1 MKISLKTAGLLG
13 RYLPPGS
20 AANAADLDVA
30 QGATPIDVIK
40 QLGMPLDGRYLVV
53 LNGTS
58 IPQGERSRRTLVES
72 DSLVIMPP
80 LKGG

>member
-20 AANAADLDVA
+20 ATNFAELDVA

-58 IPQGERSRRTLVES
+58 IPQGERSRRTLMES

>member
-20 AANAADLDVA
+20 AGNAADLDVP

-58 IPQGERSRRTLVES
+58 IPQSERSRRTLVES
-72 DSLVIMPP
+72 DILVIMPP

>member
-1 MKISLKTAGLLG
+1 MKITLKTAGLLG

-20 AANAADLDVA
+20 AANFADLDVA

-58 IPQGERSRRTLVES
+58 IPQGERSSRILVES

>member
-1 MKISLKTAGLLG
+1 MKITLKTAGLLG

-20 AANAADLDVA
+20 AANFADLDVA
-30 QGATPIDVIK
+30 QGATPTDVIK
-40 QLGMPLDGRYLVV
+40 QLGMPLDGRYLIVV
-53 LNGTS
+53 NGTS
-58 IPQGERSRRTLVES
+58 IPQGERSSRVLAES

>member
-20 AANAADLDVA
+20 AANSADLDVA

-72 DSLVIMPP
+72 DNLVIMPP

>member
-1 MKISLKTAGLLG
+1 MRISLKTAGLLG

-20 AANAADLDVA
+20 AGNVADLDVP

-40 QLGMPLDGRYLVV
+40 QLGMPLDGRYLIV

-58 IPQGERSRRTLVES
+58 IPQSERSRRTLMES
-72 DSLVIMPP
+72 DCLIIMPP

>member
-20 AANAADLDVA
+20 AANFAELDVA

-58 IPQGERSRRTLVES
+58 VPQGERSRRTLMES